1 MAKSKDIKMDVRNI
15 AEEIRFVTLK
25 LEVVSTD
32 LGESPDPENPLLEG
46 LECILDDQ
54 LVVLKTL
61 AEKLFELSGGRD
73 KLFARK
79 AA

>member
-1 MAKSKDIKMDVRNI
+1 MAMSKDTNMDLRNI

-32 LGESPDPENPLLEG
+32 LGENPDPGPLLEG

-61 AEKLFELSGGRD
+61 AEKLFKLSGGRD